1 MNHEIIQLM
10 QQLRFTGMRATF
22 EGIIAS
28 KNINAIGND
37 EFLNLLLQAE
47 WDERESQKANRR
59 LHNARFRFRASME
72 EIDYVTP
79 RGINKTQLMR
89 FTDGTFVKKSE
100 NVLITG
106 ATGVGKS
113 YIATALGHLAC
124 QWGYKVSYFLA
135 QKLFTALRMSKADES
150 YLKQLK
156 RIEKQDLIIIDDFG
170 LQPLDDMTRMMLL
183 EVIEDRH
190 QIRSTII
197 ASQLPVE
204 KWYDI
209 IGESTVADAI
219 LDRLV
224 HTAHRIELSGESMRK
239 KKKEYI
245 CFLLIVHCMLLTI
258 ALREAAFG
266 RGGAIIRNEGSIC
279 PE

>member
-135 QKLFTALRMSKADES
+135 QKLFTTLRMSKADES

-239 KKKEYI
+239 KKKE
-245 CFLLIVHCMLLTI
+245 
-258 ALREAAFG
+258 
-266 RGGAIIRNEGSIC
+266 
-279 PE
+279 

>member
-239 KKKEYI
+239 KKKE
-245 CFLLIVHCMLLTI
+245 
-258 ALREAAFG
+258 
-266 RGGAIIRNEGSIC
+266 
-279 PE
+279 